1 MKNKSSL
8 KKMIMRV
15 ITNFQCILQK
25 KLQTFNLN
33 LRSKKQKNS
42 KMILK
47 HPQKRKRKME
57 IGICNTQD
65 HLSKQM

>member
-1 MKNKSSL
+1 
-8 KKMIMRV
+8 MRV

-47 HPQKRKRKME
+47 HPQKRKRERKME

>member
-47 HPQKRKRKME
+47 HPQKRKRKKE